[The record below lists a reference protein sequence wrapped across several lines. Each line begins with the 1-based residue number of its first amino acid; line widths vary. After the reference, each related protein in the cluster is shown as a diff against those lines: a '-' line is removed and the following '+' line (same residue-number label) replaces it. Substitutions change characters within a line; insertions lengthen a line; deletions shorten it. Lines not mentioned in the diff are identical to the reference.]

1 MPLKKIFK
9 IIKKSKSKDM
19 KDKFLV
25 INRLRPK
32 STLTGRK
39 KIEELKKIGKEK
51 REGKKRPLFLI
62 KNSSWP

>member
-1 MPLKKIFK
+1 
-9 IIKKSKSKDM
+9 M